1 MSVRMRTIPKAF
13 AEIKA
18 ADPNTDLSIKALR
31 KLVKEGRIP
40 SVKIENKVLVNLDLI
55 LETLACY
62 NIGSDSCALF
72 SERRNTYKWGRRTSS
87 IEKMFRETGF

>member
-1 MSVRMRTIPKAF
+1 MSVRIRTIPKAF

-62 NIGSDSCALF
+62 TIDSDDSCAYYRKT
-72 SERRNTYKWGRRTSS
+72 ERG
-87 IEKMFRETGF
+87 

>member
-55 LETLACY
+55 LETLACHT
-62 NIGSDSCALF
+62 IDSDDSCAYYRKP
-72 SERRNTYKWGRRTSS
+72 ERG
-87 IEKMFRETGF
+87 

>member
-62 NIGSDSCALF
+62 TIDSDDSCAYYRK
-72 SERRNTYKWGRRTSS
+72 SERG
-87 IEKMFRETGF
+87 

>member
-1 MSVRMRTIPKAF
+1 MSVRIRTIPKAF

-18 ADPNTDLSIKALR
+18 ADPNTDLSIKAVR
-31 KLVKEGRIP
+31 KMVKEGRIP

-62 NIGSDSCALF
+62 TIDSDDSCAYYRKT
-72 SERRNTYKWGRRTSS
+72 ERG
-87 IEKMFRETGF
+87 

>member
-1 MSVRMRTIPKAF
+1 MRTIPKAF

-62 NIGSDSCALF
+62 TIDSDDSCAYYRKP
-72 SERRNTYKWGRRTSS
+72 ERG
-87 IEKMFRETGF
+87 

>member
-62 NIGSDSCALF
+62 NIGSDSCASF
-72 SERRNTYKWGRRTSS
+72 SERRNKA
-87 IEKMFRETGF
+87 

>member
-18 ADPNTDLSIKALR
+18 ADPNTD
-31 KLVKEGRIP
+31 RIP

-72 SERRNTYKWGRRTSS
+72 SERRNKA
-87 IEKMFRETGF
+87 